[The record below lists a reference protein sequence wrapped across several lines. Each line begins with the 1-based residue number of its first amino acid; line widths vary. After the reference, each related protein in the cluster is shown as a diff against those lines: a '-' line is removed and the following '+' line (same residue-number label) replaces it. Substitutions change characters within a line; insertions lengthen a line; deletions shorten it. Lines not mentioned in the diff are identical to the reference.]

1 MNKSAGDRKLFKDR
15 LAEFYET
22 LAFHF
27 ARGQSVTK
35 AVDYLVKSGEKSL
48 ARYAVEEAHQYF
60 RKAYDILASKE
71 ELSEAEKII
80 LIDILN
86 SWGYAYY
93 YLGEIKE
100 FVDIFSSHQGSGRFP
115 GRQGKSR
122 DVLCV
127 VRYCPFYG
135 WKIKGFL

>member
-1 MNKSAGDRKLFKDR
+1 LS
-15 LAEFYET
+15 EFYET

-27 ARGQSVTK
+27 ARGRSVAK

-60 RKAYDILASKE
+60 KKAYDILASKE
-71 ELSEAEKII
+71 EMSEEEKII

-93 YLGEIKE
+93 YLGENN
-100 FVDIFSSHQGSGRFP
+100 
-115 GRQGKSR
+115 
-122 DVLCV
+122 
-127 VRYCPFYG
+127 
-135 WKIKGFL
+135 